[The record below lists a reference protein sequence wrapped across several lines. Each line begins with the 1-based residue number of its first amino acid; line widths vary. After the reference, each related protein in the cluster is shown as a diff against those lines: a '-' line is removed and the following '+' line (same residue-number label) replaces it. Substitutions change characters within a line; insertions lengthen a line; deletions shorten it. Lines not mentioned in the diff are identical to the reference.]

1 MGSAEREVKSF
12 YPRAEK
18 LDLEQVIRDGFRLP
32 DKLIQPLLGHFA
44 IALIVNVA
52 TMRCARQMSI
62 NEDTKWNGGPSHCRS
77 HDEMKIAGVKAV
89 CDSPVGRVQC
99 NRFPADY
106 PITLQCPMVE
116 P

>member
-18 LDLEQVIRDGFRLP
+18 LDLEQVVRDGFRLP

-62 NEDTKWNGGPSHCRS
+62 NENAKWNRRSLAPQVPLRDEDRGRESGMRFARWPCPVQSLLCRLS
-77 HDEMKIAGVKAV
+77 NHPA
-89 CDSPVGRVQC
+89 SPNG
-99 NRFPADY
+99 
-106 PITLQCPMVE
+106 
-116 P
+116 